1 MEIGS
6 SFNNVFNT
14 LMWIFNWFFNQL
26 GTITIGGVS
35 LLIINLSLTVFLLII
50 TATITVVRSGSVS
63 SVRRVDKAK
72 KEKSMK
78 EVN

>member
-6 SFNNVFNT
+6 SFNNAFNT
-14 LMWIFNWFFNQL
+14 LMWVFNWFFDQL
-26 GTITIGGVS
+26 DTITIGGVS
-35 LLIINLSLTVFLLII
+35 LLIINLSLTVFLLVI
-50 TATITVVRSGSVS
+50 TATITVVRSGSVF
-63 SVRRVDKAK
+63 SVRRTDKAK